1 MTPGV
6 EEPAVPDERPGPGT
20 PPPDDSASGEGGALE
35 AVAPAQ
41 RLRPGD
47 IFKVVGPGLITGG
60 ADNDPAGIVTY
71 SVVGAQSGFTQNW
84 VLLLAMPLLIVIQEM
99 CARVGNV
106 TKTDLGTALRLHF
119 GRKIA
124 TAAILLAVIA
134 NVLTIGADL
143 VMMASV
149 LDLITGQSFLYF
161 IVPATVTM
169 TVITIFLDYSA
180 VRKYLLWLVG
190 VFAAYIVSAFLAN
203 PDWASALRHTVVPS
217 ITFNSTYFLGAVGL
231 LGTTITPYLFF
242 WQASAEIEEH
252 RGVQGIRKSNLD
264 VASGMI
270 WSNVTSFFMIVV
282 TATVLHPH
290 NSNVDTAA
298 GIAQAL
304 EPLAGSYAKYLF
316 ATGIIGAGLL
326 AIPVLAASTAYS
338 VAGLFGWPQG
348 LGHDIKSAPQF
359 YLVLSA
365 ALVVGVQLAVS
376 NVNPVKSLFYSQVLD
391 GLVAP
396 VLIVLV
402 LMLTS
407 SRTVMGEFVNS
418 RLVKS
423 IGSLAV
429 VVLVLA
435 DVAMVYTVATGG
447 LP

>member
-1 MTPGV
+1 MTPGT
-6 EEPAVPDERPGPGT
+6 EEDAPAPHSDPHDEGPG
-20 PPPDDSASGEGGALE
+20 AKE
-35 AVAPAQ
+35 AIAETQ
-41 RLRPGD
+41 RLRPRD
-47 IFKVVGPGLITGG
+47 ILGVVGPGLITGG

-71 SVVGAQSGFTQNW
+71 SVVGAQSGYTQNW
-84 VLLLAMPLLIVIQEM
+84 VLLIATPLLIAIQQM

-119 GRKIA
+119 GRKVA
-124 TAAILLAVIA
+124 TAAVLMTVIA

-149 LDLITGQSFLYF
+149 MDLVTGQSFLYF
-161 IVPATVTM
+161 VVPAAVTM
-169 TVITIFLDYSA
+169 TVVTIFLDYSV
-180 VRKYLLWLVG
+180 VRKYLLWLVA
-190 VFAAYIVSAFLAN
+190 VFAAYIVSAFLAQ
-203 PDWASALRHTVVPS
+203 PDWGSALKHTVVPS
-217 ITFNSTYFLGAVGL
+217 ISFNATYFLGAVGL

-242 WQASAEIEEH
+242 WQASAEIEER
-252 RGVQGIRKSNLD
+252 RGVQGIRKANVD
-264 VASGMI
+264 VATGMI
-270 WSNVTSFFMIVV
+270 WSSVTAFFMIVV

-290 NSNVDTAA
+290 NASVDSAA

-316 ATGIIGAGLL
+316 AVGIIGAGFL

-348 LGHDIKSAPQF
+348 LGHNVRSAPQF

-396 VLIVLV
+396 FLIVLV
-402 LMLTS
+402 LILTCS
-407 SRTVMGEFVNS
+407 KKVMGEFVNS
-418 RLVKS
+418 RLTTAMGVA
-423 IGSLAV
+423 AV
-429 VVLVLA
+429 AILVLA